1 MDLRRTKPR
10 PISPSPSRLS
20 IVGSGTFVLIA
31 KVDAPPPAPYVTVTE
46 LVKLNG
52 LVVLTVVLPPPEKL
66 PPGPPVKDPRLI
78 SEFPLNKEEADTVPL
93 VVPPMPVD
101 APVVGPVGFVKPVSV
116 NVKVSDPAPVLV
128 KKIELKSSIAV
139 VAVPGA
145 LDAPVVTSAT
155 QEPMPPEKPI

>member
-1 MDLRRTKPR
+1 MDLRRTNPR

-46 LVKLNG
+46 LVTLNG
-52 LVVLTVVLPPPEKL
+52 LVVSIVVLPPPEKL

-78 SEFPLNKEEADTVPL
+78 SEFPLIKEEADTVPF

-101 APVVGPVGFVKPVSV
+101 APVAGPVGLVNPVSV
-116 NVKVSDPAPVLV
+116 NVKVIEPAPSLV

-145 LDAPVVTSAT
+145 LDAPVVTNAF
-155 QEPMPPEKPI
+155 QEPMPPKKPI

>member
-1 MDLRRTKPR
+1 MDLRRTNPR
-10 PISPSPSRLS
+10 PISPNPSRLS

-31 KVDAPPPAPYVTVTE
+31 KVDAPPPTPYVTVTE

-52 LVVLTVVLPPPEKL
+52 LVVLIVVPPPPEKL
-66 PPGPPVKDPRLI
+66 PPGPPVKEPRLI
-78 SEFPLNKEEADTVPL
+78 SEFPLNKEKADTVPF

-101 APVVGPVGFVKPVSV
+101 APFAGPVGFVKPVSV
-116 NVKVSDPAPVLV
+116 NEKVSDPAPVLV

-145 LDAPVVTSAT
+145 LDAPVVTNAF
-155 QEPMPPEKPI
+155 QEPMPPKKPI